1 MAGKGEEES
10 WEEVVRV
17 MGKAGTVEAAVG
29 AETVAGTWR
38 PEEGSEGAVANSEAE
53 EVEASL

>member
-1 MAGKGEEES
+1 MEKGEEANS
-10 WEEVVRV
+10 GEVVRA
-17 MGKAGTVEAAVG
+17 MGKVGREEAGG

-38 PEEGSEGAVANSEAE
+38 PEEGWEGAVANSEAE